1 MIGKTKTEE
10 QLAIEAEH
18 SAIFGSINSAKNELV
33 IIAND
38 KKRVAQEKIDLETGN
53 TKLIDDK
60 SSLED
65 AIHILVDTKSQKE
78 QELKDLEK
86 EYVDKKITL
95 EAGLPDT
102 EKVLADLESKKIPI
116 QGDIS
121 HLSQVQLESQKS
133 LETVENKIEDSK
145 TELIDIE
152 KSIEAKNI
160 REDELI
166 KSIDKKQKEQS
177 EIQLKIDEYNTL
189 VSGNETR
196 KNVLASI
203 NKEIIEAESKLSLMK
218 TEGIKELETE
228 LAGLKNSI
236 NKNKEINK
244 SEESRHFAL
253 LNKQQALDSKESF
266 IKSQYERAGI
276 KWEE

>member
-244 SEESRHFAL
+244 TEESRHFAL